1 MAEKYGNN
9 SNNQYTS
16 LAAGMN
22 QPLPQNT
29 PLPSSFDAQGNFI
42 MPKVSNISN
51 DSIGSFNNSQ
61 GPGANM
67 GTSLAGGQLQNPVS
81 NPDMSFMTDP
91 LGNNS
96 LANNNSFFDPNNS
109 MMDNAGQAV
118 GLAGG
123 VASLASILDNWGVG
137 KKAMNLNMDN
147 MRQQM
152 SQNKTAFDRS
162 VARQDGTSLAIAN
175 ANEAARNVKQEGYS

>member
-1 MAEKYGNN
+1 MGENYQNN
-9 SNNQYTS
+9 TNKFTS

-22 QPLPQNT
+22 QPLHRQGFAP
-29 PLPSSFDAQGNFI
+29 SFDAQGNFI
-42 MPKVSNISN
+42 MPEVSNISN
-51 DSIGSFNNSQ
+51 DAIANFSNSQ
-61 GPGANM
+61 GPSANLGDNM
-67 GTSLAGGQLQNPVS
+67 QGGKTQNPTSLAS
-81 NPDMSFMTDP
+81 M
-91 LGNNS
+91 GNG
-96 LANNNSFFDPNNS
+96 NSFFDPTNS
-109 MMDNAGQAV
+109 MMDNAGQSL

-162 VARQDGTSLAIAN
+162 VERQDGTSLAIAN
-175 ANEAARNVKQEGYS
+175 SNEAAKNVKQGSYI